1 VAYDL
6 ILGESPRRWSRGD
19 CGDEPFLWTPSAVRA
34 EVARTRGLLDLAD
47 REVRQAAADK
57 KVSAAELATWTD
69 AYKAGR
75 KFTDSASSLWG
86 SNVAPSRQLGL
97 EAERWRALVRQ
108 RGGAA
113 AAPADAG
120 KLAPPEPRRLS
131 ATHVALL
138 GIGGASALALLISA
152 LKR

>member
-1 VAYDL
+1 VARDL
-6 ILGESPRRWSRGD
+6 ILGESPRGWARGT
-19 CGDEPFLWTPSAVRA
+19 CGDDPFLWTPSAVRS

-57 KVSAAELATWTD
+57 KVSAAELASWSDT
-69 AYKAGR
+69 YRAGR

-86 SNVAPSRQLGL
+86 SNVAPARQLGL
-97 EAERWRALVRQ
+97 EAERWRSLVRQ

-131 ATHVALL
+131 ATHVALV
-138 GIGGASALALLISA
+138 GIGGVASLALLVSA
-152 LKR
+152 VKR